1 MFLLCIFL
9 ASLSFSEI
17 RRSNQAA
24 SSITRNSTKTFEN
37 PYITDGLIAMW
48 DGEWNVGI
56 GIHNDKANV
65 WNELISGYDAIL
77 TSHGAFGENYLE
89 CDGIGYSALIPYYP
103 SSEEIVTIQ
112 YVFSETTK
120 KGIMAMFGLYRYAFD
135 QYNINQFGC
144 SWNSPCYVN
153 IGNPS
158 GVNSMTIVYDVE
170 LNSVDNAYKGT
181 QNIIVGTS
189 GNTPKPNQDY
199 GSIGGRFGMDTSS
212 VARAFKLHS
221 IRIYNRSLSEEEI
234 AHNYEVDKWRF
245 GL

>member
-1 MFLLCIFL
+1 
-9 ASLSFSEI
+9 
-17 RRSNQAA
+17 
-24 SSITRNSTKTFEN
+24 
-37 PYITDGLIAMW
+37 
-48 DGEWNVGI
+48 
-56 GIHNDKANV
+56 V
-65 WNELISGYDAIL
+65 WKELISGYDAVL
-77 TSHGAFGENYLE
+77 TSHGTFGDNYLE
-89 CDGIGYSALIPYYP
+89 CDGIGYAALIPSYP

-120 KGIMAMFGLYRYAFD
+120 RGIMAMFGLYRYAFD

-189 GNTPKPNQDY
+189 GNPPKPNQDY

-212 VARAFKLHS
+212 VARAFKLHA
-221 IRIYNRSLSEEEI
+221 IRMYNRSLSYEEI
-234 AHNYEVDKWRF
+234 KYNYEIDMIRF
-245 GL
+245 NIH